1 MKKILIV
8 VALFTAFIYGVNAQQ
23 KEEQKPYIEVTGS
36 AELKVVPDE
45 IYLSIL
51 LNEKDVKDRRS
62 VASLEKDL
70 VAVLRNLHIPVE
82 NLSISGANSKLEKA
96 FWTGKRIYARKNYIL
111 KLTSANDIGQVL
123 RDLEAKGISNVN
135 LSHVDNSQMEKY
147 RKEVKIKAMKAAKEK
162 ADYLLNAIGEK
173 TGKPLLI
180 QERNYRSSYYANAPM
195 AMRMRSKS
203 NGVRDYSL
211 DFQEMVLTYEIF
223 ARFEI
228 AK

>member
-1 MKKILIV
+1 MKKILIL
-8 VALFTAFIYGVNAQQ
+8 VALCTAFIYGVNAQQ

-135 LSHVDNSQMEKY
+135 LHHTDNSEIQKY
-147 RKEVKIKAMKAAKEK
+147 RKEVKINAIKAAKAK

-173 TGKPLLI
+173 TGKPIYI
-180 QERNYRSSYYANAPM
+180 QERNYQHYYGRSNAM
-195 AMRMRSKS
+195 LQSSVSMKTRA
-203 NGVRDYSL
+203 VDYQL
-211 DFQEMVLTYEIF
+211 DFKEMTLHYEIF